1 MKIRTCSS
9 RKILKPCSL
18 NSYEYQIDP
27 YIGCEHHC
35 YYCYALNQAETEWTE
50 EILIH
55 QDFTNQLN
63 SELSKLEPQPIYFGW
78 NSDPY
83 QPAESTYHHTRQSLE
98 LLAERGFSVC
108 ILTKSD
114 LVTRDID
121 ILASMPESTAGF
133 SIAIQD
139 EDVRQI
145 FEVNA
150 PSNSRRVKA
159 LQMLKNAGIKT
170 YILICPVMPFITD
183 VEYLIEIVEPYADT
197 IWLYSLSMESEGD
210 RNWQCTHNILDQHF
224 PELTEAYRQIAFS
237 SDHPYWTELRQR
249 LQAIQIEKQLNLRIE
264 L

>member
-1 MKIRTCSS
+1 MKIRTCSP
-9 RKILKPCSL
+9 RKILQPCSL
-18 NSYEYQIDP
+18 KGYEYQIDP

-50 EILIH
+50 EILVH
-55 QDFTNQLN
+55 QDFTHQLN
-63 SELSKLEPQPIYFGW
+63 AELSVLEPQPLYFGW

-83 QPAESTYHHTRQSLE
+83 QSAESTYCHTRQSLE
-98 LLAERGFSVC
+98 LLAERGFSAC

-121 ILASMPESTAGF
+121 VLVKMPESDAGF

-139 EDVRQI
+139 EDVRQL
-145 FEVNA
+145 FELSA
-150 PSNSRRVKA
+150 PSNNRRVKA
-159 LQMLKNAGIKT
+159 LQMLKKAGVKT

-183 VEYLIEIVEPYADT
+183 VEYLIEIVAPYADT

-210 RNWQCTHNILDQHF
+210 RNWQYTQNILDQHY
-224 PELTEAYRQIAFS
+224 PELTESYREIAFS
-237 SDHPYWTELRQR
+237 IDHPYWTELRQR
-249 LQAIQIEKQLNLRIE
+249 MQAMQIEKQLNLRIE

>member
-1 MKIRTCSS
+1 MKIRTCSP
-9 RKILKPCSL
+9 RKILQPCSL
-18 NSYEYQIDP
+18 NNYKYQIDP

-35 YYCYALNQAETEWTE
+35 YYCYAINQAETEWTE
-50 EILIH
+50 EILVH

-63 SELSKLEPQPIYFGW
+63 SELSKIEPQPVYFGW

-83 QPAESTYHHTRQSLE
+83 QSAESTTRHTRQSLE

-121 ILASMPESTAGF
+121 VLSKMPESTVGF

-139 EDVRQI
+139 EDVRQL
-145 FEVNA
+145 FEVSA
-150 PSNSRRVKA
+150 PSNSRRVNA
-159 LQMLKNAGIKT
+159 LKILKNAGIET

-183 VEYLIEIVEPYADT
+183 VEYFIEIVEPYADT
-197 IWLYSLSMESEGD
+197 IWLYALSMESEGD
-210 RNWQCTHNILDQHF
+210 LNWQYTKKILDQHF
-224 PELTEAYRQIAFS
+224 PELTESYCQITFS
-237 SDHPYWTELRQR
+237 RDHPYWTELRQR
-249 LQAIQIEKQLNLRIE
+249 MQAMQTENQLNLRIE